1 MDQKS
6 SDAIGTSAMR
16 KALWRIVPLILL
28 AYLCA
33 YIDRVN
39 VGFAA
44 VQMNVDLGFSAT
56 IYGLGAGLFFLGYS
70 LFEVPSNMLAV
81 RYGPRRW
88 LARIMITW
96 GLLSAATMFIQTPM
110 HFYIIRFLLG
120 VAEAG
125 CWPCLIYYFACWF
138 PASHR
143 GRAISRF
150 YVASPLA
157 SMVMGAVSGWLL
169 ALDGLGGLQGWQ
181 WLFLVQGIPSVVMGF
196 VLLRFLPDAPADVP
210 WLTDEEKQWIAGGL
224 ARESEAIGEPQGHNP
239 LAPLANPKVL
249 LLSATGFFTS
259 GLMTTFALSAPL
271 VLVALTKLDTVH
283 MGYLVSLGGVI
294 GAVLMLAAGDY
305 ADRRGDRFLNAFWFI
320 LLTAAGLLT
329 IAAAP
334 SPLAVMVAYLVV
346 AATCFTVS
354 MLLSSG
360 WADVLHVRELAVGA
374 AAINSICNLGGF
386 VMPFA
391 WGAARDATGDF
402 TAGLTAL
409 ALCALA
415 AAALSLRVR
424 ASARRRLPTLGSQP
438 AA

>member
-196 VLLRFLPDAPADVP
+196 VLLRFLPNAPADVP
-210 WLTDEEKQWIAGGL
+210 WLTNEEKHWIAGGL
-224 ARESEAIGEPQGHNP
+224 AREAEAIGEPQGHNP

-424 ASARRRLPTLGSQP
+424 ACARRRLPTLGSQP